1 MQQTMNQRMVSALH
15 KNQLVSALC
24 FESSLINFKKNCL
37 SMDVKVNRQIIF
49 KPLSKFLI

>member
-24 FESSLINFKKNCL
+24 FESSLINLKKLFIDGCEGESANY
-37 SMDVKVNRQIIF
+37 F
-49 KPLSKFLI
+49 